1 MRSRLAA
8 TCLALEAF
16 LVFFATL
23 VASTLVDLP
32 RGTIW
37 AVGGALV
44 LACLVAAGLARRPV
58 GLVIGWVLQVLVLA
72 TGFWVPAM
80 FFMGALFVAMWVWL
94 LAIGSRI
101 DREKAAQL
109 PAR

>member
-32 RGTIW
+32 RGTVW

-44 LACLVAAGLARRPV
+44 LACLVAAGLVRRPV
-58 GLVIGWVLQVLVLA
+58 GLVVGWVLQALVLA

-101 DREKAAQL
+101 DREKAARL
-109 PAR
+109 AAG

>member
-32 RGTIW
+32 RSTIW

-44 LACLVAAGLARRPV
+44 LACLVAVGLVRRPV
-58 GLVIGWVLQVLVLA
+58 GLVLGWVLQVLVLA

-80 FFMGALFVAMWVWL
+80 FFMGGLFVAMWVWL

-101 DREKAAQL
+101 DREKAARL
-109 PAR
+109 TAR